1 MNFAHSLKH
10 FNIFCYQD
18 DSETDEEEWIPDVSS
33 PSKSDNKR
41 VKTESGRSP
50 TQSAVED
57 DTSQQEIPFEK
68 VSVKGIFCCFQLNNL
83 LLQHKRIYIFE
94 ITIKL

>member
-33 PSKSDNKR
+33 PSKSGNKR
-41 VKTESGRSP
+41 VKTESGRRS

-68 VSVKGIFCCFQLNNL
+68 VSVKGIFVL
-83 LLQHKRIYIFE
+83 LSTLQTNYI
-94 ITIKL
+94 LV